1 MHWRSKSKSLQE
13 IRPTLKLET
22 HALKMAGFDGDIDR
36 AIRQDI
42 AILMTGLISPCANV
56 QPELLL
62 IENVGNITLRFFI
75 LLNYP
80 PYTFCLLFYK
90 RVHGTHLKYWI
101 FQQVSTVWWQL
112 VETIQ
117 TNVVPNQGNIH
128 ALAKQ

>member
-1 MHWRSKSKSLQE
+1 M
-13 IRPTLKLET
+13 KLET

-90 RVHGTHLKYWI
+90 CVHGTHLKYWI

-117 TNVVPNQGNIH
+117 TIVVPNQGNIH